1 MIIIINYNKTLF
13 FHMQVRT
20 LLLINNLMYLI
31 SNLIIIYS
39 DIGIYEYLHTGPDL
53 LRIIQASNFKD
64 FVETPV
70 RDV

>member
-1 MIIIINYNKTLF
+1 
-13 FHMQVRT
+13 MQVHS

-39 DIGIYEYLHTGPDL
+39 DIQIYEYLYTVSYL

-64 FVETPV
+64 FVETFM

>member
-1 MIIIINYNKTLF
+1 MLV
-13 FHMQVRT
+13 HT

-39 DIGIYEYLHTGPDL
+39 DVQIYEYLYTGPYL
-53 LRIIQASNFKD
+53 LRIIQASNVKD
-64 FVETPV
+64 FVETLV